1 MHNKISK
8 SLYIVIFIVFI
19 CFVFDAFTNTY
30 IVLRENY
37 EVRLLKGTGDCS
49 KVGYGF
55 HKKILNKFSEI
66 DENIEVIN
74 FNNFPSSLG
83 YVFDHKKKSFTGNIA
98 GKYLILI
105 GANNSELN
113 KYNNS
118 NYKLIFS
125 EKNCFLYSK

>member
-37 EVRLLKGTGDCS
+37 EARMLKGNGDCS

-55 HKKILNKFSEI
+55 HKKILNKYDEI
-66 DENIEVIN
+66 DENIQVIN

-83 YVFDHKKKSFTGNIA
+83 YVFDYKKKWFS

-105 GANNSELN
+105 GANNYELN
-113 KYNNS
+113 EYNNS
-118 NYKLIFS
+118 KYKLIFS
-125 EKNCFLYSK
+125 EKNCFFYSK

>member
-1 MHNKISK
+1 MRNKISK
-8 SLYIVIFIVFI
+8 PLYIVIFVVFI

-37 EVRLLKGTGDCS
+37 EARLLKGTGDCS

-66 DENIEVIN
+66 DENIDVIN

-83 YVFDHKKKSFTGNIA
+83 YVFDYKKKSFT

-105 GANNSELN
+105 GADNSELS
-113 KYNNS
+113 KYNNL

-125 EKNCFLYSK
+125 DKNCFLYSK